1 MCPQNGTHVAVI
13 GAGNMGHGIAQVAAM
28 SGYHVTLRDIEQSLV
43 RDGYESIEWSL
54 EKLAEKSRL
63 DEPAGSVLERIET
76 EVDLETAVES
86 ADLVVEAIPEKMEL
100 KRELFEDLAEY
111 APEHAVLASNTSSL
125 SITDIGSAT
134 DRPEQVVGT
143 HFFNPPVKMEL
154 VELVHGEETS
164 EESIEAAET
173 FVESVGKTPIHVKK
187 DIRGFVVN
195 NVLLPFMMEA
205 AWMVSRD
212 EAAVEEVDAA
222 MVSQCGYPMGPFELA
237 DLTGLDIGYDVYEEA
252 GRPVPPA
259 LEERV
264 GADKLGKK
272 TGSGY
277 YDYDEGEGVTYEA
290 GDSEGFDT
298 LRIEA
303 RMVNAAAHL
312 VGDGVATPEDVDTG
326 MRLGAG
332 FPEGICRRGD
342 ELGLDVVLDT
352 LRSLHEETGADRY
365 APDPYLVGLVTSD
378 KTGVDAGEGFYRY
391 DQETLGEYQF
401 LNHGIEDGILTVQ
414 IARPE
419 RYNALSE
426 TLRGELVHL
435 FRNASEENVRCVT
448 IEGVGDR
455 AFSSGAD
462 VGELRDKRA
471 SEMMNVSESFE
482 AVASFSRPVIAK
494 IDGLCLGA
502 GFEVAL
508 ACDLRLATERST
520 FGFPEIGLG
529 LIPGGGGTQ
538 RLLRLVGPTRT
549 KELVYRGNRISA
561 ERAEEW
567 GIINRAVP
575 AEEFEETVATFVD
588 DICTGP
594 PVALQVAKRVIDSGG
609 DADLEAGLV
618 MESQGFGLLIGTEDS
633 TTGIDAFLNDRDAD
647 FAGR

>member
-1 MCPQNGTHVAVI
+1 
-13 GAGNMGHGIAQVAAM
+13 MGHGIAQVAAM

-43 RDGYESIEWSL
+43 RDGYESIKWSL
-54 EKLAEKSRL
+54 GKLAEKSRL
-63 DEPAGSVLERIET
+63 DEPAESVLERIGT
-76 EVDLETAVES
+76 AVDLETAVED
-86 ADLVVEAIPEKMEL
+86 ADLVVEAIPEEMELKMEL
-100 KRELFEDLAEY
+100 FDDLDEHT
-111 APEHAVLASNTSSL
+111 PEHAVLASNTSSL

-154 VELVHGEETS
+154 VELVYGEETS
-164 EESIEAAET
+164 EETVETAET
-173 FVESVGKTPIHVKK
+173 FVESIGKTPIHVKK

-212 EAAVEEVDAA
+212 ETTVEEVDAA
-222 MVSQCGYPMGPFELA
+222 MVSQRGYPMGPFELA
-237 DLTGLDIGYDVYEEA
+237 DLTGLDIGYDVYKEA

-264 GADKLGKK
+264 DADKLGKK

-277 YDYDEGEGVTYEA
+277 YDYDEGQGVTYEA
-290 GDSEGFDT
+290 GDGEGFST

-303 RMVNAAAHL
+303 RMVNAAARL
-312 VGDGVATPEDVDTG
+312 IGDGVATPEDVDTG

-332 FPEGICRRGD
+332 FPEGICQRGD
-342 ELGLDVVLDT
+342 EIGLDVVLDT
-352 LRSLHEETGADRY
+352 LRLLHEETGASRY
-365 APDPYLVGLVTSD
+365 APDPYLVGLVTSG
-378 KTGVDAGEGFYRY
+378 KTGVDAGEGFYGY

-414 IARPE
+414 IDRPE

-426 TLRGELVHL
+426 TLRDELVHL
-435 FRNASEENVRCVT
+435 FQNASEANVRCVT

-462 VGELRDKRA
+462 VKELHDTQA

-520 FGFPEIGLG
+520 FGFPEIDLG

-538 RLLRLVGPTRT
+538 RLLRLVGPART

-588 DICTGP
+588 DIYTGP

-609 DADLEAGLV
+609 DIDLDAALV

-633 TTGIDAFLNDRDAD
+633 TAGIDAFLNDRDAD